1 MIIVIIIIIIICI
14 FLLLSLLLALILF
27 PCCFL
32 FSFYDLLIELVYFLT
47 FVFSRISNT
56 WMS

>member
-1 MIIVIIIIIIICI
+1 MIIDIIIIIIICI
-14 FLLLSLLLALILF
+14 FLLSLLLALILF

-56 WMS
+56 